1 MNKQFFLFCITT
13 SLLIIACSKEEKSE
27 RFRFLTTPVWASDSI
42 VANKAEPA
50 GTWAFLK
57 RFKGDAKFNED
68 GTGYFG
74 KFKGQWRLNQ
84 DETEIT
90 IITDSLPLPI
100 ITDIVLLTSRDLKI
114 ATSVT
119 NPLNPTE
126 SADIRMTFKAK

>member
-1 MNKQFFLFCITT
+1 MKKHAILFCITT
-13 SLLIIACSKEEKSE
+13 ILLIIACSKEPKSE
-27 RFRFLTTPVWASDSI
+27 RLRLLTTPVWASDSI
-42 VANKAEPA
+42 LANGAEPA
-50 GTWAFLK
+50 GTWVFLK
-57 RFKGDAKFNED
+57 RFSGEAKFNED

-74 KFKGQWRLNQ
+74 KFKGQWRMNQ

-100 ITDIVLLTSRDLKI
+100 ITDIVLLTARDLKI

>member
-1 MNKQFFLFCITT
+1 MKKQIFLFCITAG
-13 SLLIIACSKEEKSE
+13 LLIIACSKEETSE
-27 RFRFLTTPVWASDSI
+27 RFRLLTTPVWASDSI
-42 VANKAEPA
+42 LANGAEPS
-50 GTWAFLK
+50 GTWVFIK
-57 RFKGDAKFNED
+57 RFSGEAKFKED

-74 KFKGQWRLNQ
+74 KFKGQWRLNK

-119 NPLNPTE
+119 NPLNLSE